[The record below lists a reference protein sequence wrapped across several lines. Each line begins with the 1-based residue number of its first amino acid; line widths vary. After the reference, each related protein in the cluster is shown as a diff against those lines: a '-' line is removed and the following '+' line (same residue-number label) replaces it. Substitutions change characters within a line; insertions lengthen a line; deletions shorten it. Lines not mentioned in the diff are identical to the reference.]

1 MSDNNDNEIP
11 DSDDENY
18 QDDEGLQM
26 KEEEDEEED
35 DLLCGGSSSQCESV
49 PPADKH
55 PAEDDMEE
63 APPSKQSGRLVV
75 KETIEMPT
83 KADDNEEDEEDDNE
97 NPGYVMFNGA
107 AYYVP
112 ISDGTKAGR
121 VRDYNYPMQVE
132 NGEALTALKNSSG
145 WPQVEM
151 IPPKAIVVI
160 KGRHTSD
167 EKLSSNEKD
176 GPFTWY
182 VRFCVKSNPDGDDS
196 NILRPVPK
204 TIVKSFL
211 SHIEKND
218 GLSRS
223 SLVRIYHPENGN
235 AKLFPVAPNGWVKA
249 PKLKSDAVPAIRVSK
264 KNRETDDVVEEDV
277 RKPSKPP
284 KPSKLPAPV
293 VPKKMGEKKQTSLEF
308 PSTGSGKATVHKSVE
323 NQVDAPP
330 AIEFTVSSSSKKS
343 TESQKKNITFVDDN
357 SKTGSASKVK
367 TSDPTQTP
375 AFSEASSSKKHA
387 IEYTIG
393 VEDTF
398 KNIKRM
404 RVVECRQKERTH
416 TFWDGNALVVIELR
430 G

>member
-63 APPSKQSGRLVV
+63 APPSKQPERLVV

-249 PKLKSDAVPAIRVSK
+249 PKLKTMLLKRTYASR
-264 KNRETDDVVEEDV
+264 
-277 RKPSKPP
+277 PSR
-284 KPSKLPAPV
+284 PSRPSCPRLLFPRRWGRRSRLHLSFHPLGRA
-293 VPKKMGEKKQTSLEF
+293 KQLCTSLLRTRSTHRQPLSLLF
-308 PSTGSGKATVHKSVE
+308 LLLQRSRPSRRRRTLLL
-323 NQVDAPP
+323 
-330 AIEFTVSSSSKKS
+330 S
-343 TESQKKNITFVDDN
+343 TIT
-357 SKTGSASKVK
+357 ARLARL
-367 TSDPTQTP
+367 P
-375 AFSEASSSKKHA
+375 
-387 IEYTIG
+387 
-393 VEDTF
+393 
-398 KNIKRM
+398 R
-404 RVVECRQKERTH
+404 
-416 TFWDGNALVVIELR
+416 
-430 G
+430 